1 MASFQKSLNSH
12 PLTMYCFRGRTQK
25 CTKLFFY
32 RHLGSMPLFN
42 HTHVVNGVIIVH
54 SHINTGEHTHSK
66 QSLET
71 IFFLSNIL
79 AFGDF
84 QSSFIPVPCSFPI
97 RVPPLVP
104 ALSDMTTISR
114 GGFSLYCCPLKVG
127 KQWYGS
133 WIYDLQAIKPGW
145 HLAFSA
151 VRGKFVFV
159 TCI

>member
-1 MASFQKSLNSH
+1 MLSRFAPDGIIPEEFKLPSLNH
-12 PLTMYCFRGRTQK
+12 VLLQRKDTKMYQV
-25 CTKLFFY
+25 FFY

-66 QSLET
+66 QSLEI

-114 GGFSLYCCPLKVG
+114 GVFSLYCCPLKVG
-127 KQWYGS
+127 KQ
-133 WIYDLQAIKPGW
+133 
-145 HLAFSA
+145 
-151 VRGKFVFV
+151 
-159 TCI
+159 